1 MAVVQRSIPINPA
14 TNNTGDTANQ
24 LTTTPPD
31 SEQGEYE
38 IYGDAL
44 FRTKSMVDLSG
55 EAHRCHDN
63 WLERENE
70 AEARHD
76 PEHLAVAR
84 NTIAREREEFR
95 EEVAQRREWYRKRR
109 SDICGRW
116 AGHEVR
122 SQQSTPPYSDPRWDV
137 TPLRD
142 EYEVHTPSALTEA
155 DLNADYKLRT

>member
-24 LTTTPPD
+24 LTTNPPD

-63 WLERENE
+63 WL
-70 AEARHD
+70 
-76 PEHLAVAR
+76 
-84 NTIAREREEFR
+84 
-95 EEVAQRREWYRKRR
+95 
-109 SDICGRW
+109 
-116 AGHEVR
+116 
-122 SQQSTPPYSDPRWDV
+122 
-137 TPLRD
+137 
-142 EYEVHTPSALTEA
+142 
-155 DLNADYKLRT
+155 